1 MNTHNPA
8 LAPQPIIKS
17 YTEPPMPGAGYWYLA
32 GPYSDDP
39 EGRYGEHIRAL
50 ACLIKA
56 GIHVYSPIA
65 HCHSVA
71 ARYGLPK
78 DAAFWSDYNC
88 AMIMPSN
95 GLIVLLLP
103 NWEKSKGTV
112 DEIRYCKECGMPVW
126 SLEPP
131 NADAL
136 FRWSRLA

>member
-1 MNTHNPA
+1 MNT
-8 LAPQPIIKS
+8 QPIIKS
-17 YTEPPMPGAGYWYLA
+17 YTEPPMPGSGYWYLA

-39 EGRYGEHIRAL
+39 MGRYDEHIRAL
-50 ACLIKA
+50 AHLIKA

-78 DAAFWSDYNC
+78 DAAFWEDYNF
-88 AMIMPSN
+88 AMIRPSN

-103 NWEKSKGTV
+103 AWEKSKGTV
-112 DEIRYCKECGMPVW
+112 GEIRYCKECGMPVW

-131 NADAL
+131 SVDNP